1 MRKPD
6 ASAGNPAQNERWG
19 KMTNGEEY
27 KKAEES
33 TSAFNYYCEGQDT
46 DCKGCPL
53 SGNKRLYVG
62 MLGSNLKQKP
72 RKRNRCRVCSE
83 EVSVS

>member
-27 KKAEES
+27 KKAEER

-53 SGNKRLYVG
+53 SGNKKALCRYARLE
-62 MLGSNLKQKP
+62 LEAEAEEEKP
-72 RKRNRCRVCSE
+72 MPCMF
-83 EVSVS
+83 